1 MTFVPLHIHTEYSL
15 LESSCRLKPLIHR
28 AKELGFRA
36 LAITDKLNMYGV
48 IPFYRECMKQGIKP
62 IIGLEVNLLLSPVFD
77 KRQKPEI
84 GKLLLY
90 ARNNEGYQN
99 LLKISTKLMQETSA
113 VPALQKDVL
122 KGHNGGLLAI
132 SSGAEGEIQQFIA
145 RGEEDRAKEACRLY
159 RNWFGPHFY
168 LGVEDHGTGKEKNI
182 NFEIE
187 HFSKEENILLAATHE
202 TYYIH
207 PEEAESHE
215 VLLCIKNGQKLNEP
229 EREVLPTE
237 EFYLISSEEMQR
249 RFNHLAGAIDATA
262 KIAADCNVELAFG
275 QQLIPEF
282 PLPEGTD
289 SSVYLRELCLQGAAV
304 RYGETNEKVLQRLNY
319 ELDIIHKMK
328 FDDYFLIVWDFMKF
342 AHESGMI
349 TGPGRGSAAG
359 SLVAY
364 VLRITDVDPIKH
376 DLLFERFLNPE
387 RVTMP
392 DIDIDFPDIR
402 RDEVLQYVKEKYG
415 NERVAQIITFG
426 TLAAKAAIRDTARV
440 LNLPGNLV
448 DSVSRQIPSRP
459 GMTLSRAAEESFG
472 LQKLIKE
479 SPQVQKLLEVAGTLE
494 GLPRHAST
502 HAAGVIISG
511 RPLTEYTPLQAGN
524 EGIPLTQFSMEWLEE
539 IGLLKMDFLGLR
551 NLTLLEEICS
561 LVQKGTGRKI
571 NLSEIPF
578 NDSSTFEMLS
588 KGDTTGIFQLESD
601 GMRRVLQQLKPTEF
615 EDIVAV
621 NALYR
626 PGPMQ
631 NIPDYIAGKHKQRS
645 VEYRHPD
652 LEPILKPTYGV
663 IVYQEQIMK
672 IASEMAGFSLG
683 EADLLRRAVSK
694 KKRDVLD
701 REREHF
707 VRGCLTKGHDEHTAN
722 GLYDLIVRFADYGF
736 NRSHAAAYSVIA
748 YQLAYLKSNY
758 PLYFMAALLSSVTGN
773 PEKIEQYIKECAEKN
788 ITVKPPSIISSFL
801 HFTVEGDCVRFGLLC
816 IKNAGYQ
823 AMKHV
828 IAAREQHPFHDLFD
842 VCAFS
847 PAKAVNKRTLE
858 SLIFAGALDDFGQD
872 RACLLASLD
881 RAIEYGDKVQA
892 YREENQFQLFEEQ
905 DSIRKPEYV
914 EVPPFQ
920 ETERLKF
927 EQEALGFY
935 LSGHPLKKY
944 QPVLGRFSAV
954 SIGQALRQSAKSA
967 VRLGIMVTKARTIK
981 TKKGELMAFL
991 SGSDES
997 GEIEF
1002 VAFPKVYK
1010 AYHDLLQKGEFLLV
1024 EGTLEEKEGARQ
1036 VLLNKAGLLS
1046 SLNEREEVQEQQQV
1060 LYLKIQENPSS
1071 TRLNHLKD
1079 LLRSSHGNAEVIL
1092 YYEQDRKSVKL
1103 SQLIAPTT
1111 ELLSKIKELIGAENV
1126 VLKGK

>member
-15 LESSCRLKPLIHR
+15 LESSCRLRPLIHR
-28 AKELGFRA
+28 AKELGYPA

-48 IPFYRECMKQGIKP
+48 IPFYKECLKEGIKP
-62 IIGLEVNLLLSPVFD
+62 IIGLEVNLLLGPVFD

-99 LLKISTKLMQETSA
+99 LLKISTKLMQEPTAMPS
-113 VPALQKDVL
+113 LQKDVM
-122 KGHNGGLLAI
+122 KSYAAGLLVI
-132 SSGAEGEIQQFIA
+132 SAGPEGEIQQFLS
-145 RGEEDRAKEACRLY
+145 RGEDDRAKEACRLY
-159 RNWFGPHFY
+159 KSWFGPHFY
-168 LGVEDHGTGKEKNI
+168 FGVEDHGTGKEKTI
-182 NFEIE
+182 NLEVE
-187 HFSKEENILLAATHE
+187 QLSKEENITLAATHE

-207 PEEAESHE
+207 PDEAESHE
-215 VLLCIKNGQKLNEP
+215 VLLCIKNGQKLNDP
-229 EREVLPTE
+229 DREVLPTE
-237 EFYLISSEEMQR
+237 EYYLTSPEEMNQR
-249 RFNHLAGAIDATA
+249 FYHLTGAIEATG
-262 KIAADCNVELAFG
+262 KIAAECNVQLAFN

-282 PLPEGTD
+282 PLPAGVD
-289 SSVYLRELCLQGAAV
+289 SSTYLRKLCLKGADS
-304 RYGETNEKVLQRLNY
+304 RYGEPDEKVHNRLEY
-319 ELDIIHKMK
+319 ELDIIHRMR

-364 VLRITDVDPIKH
+364 VLQITDVDPIKH

-402 RDEVLQYVKEKYG
+402 RDEVLQYVKGKYG
-415 NERVAQIITFG
+415 DERVAQIITFG

-440 LNLPGNLV
+440 LNLPGNLI
-448 DSVSRQIPSRP
+448 DSVSKQIPSRP
-459 GMTLSRAAEESFG
+459 GMTLSKAAEESFG
-472 LQKLIKE
+472 LQRLIKE
-479 SPQVQKLLEVAGTLE
+479 SPRVQKLLEVAGTLE

-511 RPLTEYTPLQAGN
+511 RPLTDYAPLQAGN

-561 LVQKGTGRKI
+561 LVKRGTGRTI

-578 NDSSTFEMLS
+578 NDEDTFEMLS
-588 KGDTTGIFQLESD
+588 RGDTTGIFQLESD
-601 GMRRVLQQLKPTEF
+601 GMRRVLQQLQPTEF

-631 NIPDYIAGKHKQRS
+631 NIPDYIAGKHKQRR

-652 LEPILKPTYGV
+652 LKPILKSTYGV

-707 VRGCLTKGHDEHTAN
+707 VRGCLKKGHDEQTAN

-736 NRSHAAAYSVIA
+736 NRSHAAAYSIIA
-748 YQLAYLKSNY
+748 YQLAYLKANY
-758 PLYFMAALLSSVTGN
+758 PLYFMAALLSSVTGS

-788 ITVKPPSIISSFL
+788 IIVKPPSIISSFL

-823 AMKHV
+823 AIKHI
-828 IAAREQHPFHDLFD
+828 IAAREQRPYQDLFD
-842 VCAFS
+842 VCANAS
-847 PAKAVNKRTLE
+847 AKAVNKRTLE

-872 RACLLASLD
+872 RACLLATLD
-881 RAIEYGDKVQA
+881 RAMEYGHKVQA
-892 YREENQFQLFEEQ
+892 YREENQFQLFEEK
-905 DSIRKPEYV
+905 DSLRKPEYV
-914 EVPPFQ
+914 EVPPFK
-920 ETERLKF
+920 EAERLKF

-935 LSGHPLKKY
+935 LSGHPLKKF
-944 QPVLGRFSAV
+944 QSVLDSFDAV
-954 SIGQALRQSAKSA
+954 TIGQAIQQSARSA

-1002 VAFPKVYK
+1002 VAFPKAYK
-1010 AYHDLLQKGEFLLV
+1010 AYHELLQKGQFLLV
-1024 EGTLEEKEGARQ
+1024 EGTIEEKDGARQ
-1036 VLLNKAGLLS
+1036 VLLNKAGELTSLS
-1046 SLNEREEVQEQQQV
+1046 HREEVQVRKQV
-1060 LYLKIQENPSS
+1060 LYLKIQENLSS
-1071 TRLNHLKD
+1071 SRLNHLKD
-1079 LLRSSHGNAEVIL
+1079 LLGSSNGNAEVIL

-1103 SQLIAPTT
+1103 SQLIAPTAG
-1111 ELLSKIKELIGAENV
+1111 LLAKIKELIGADNV